1 MKPLSDSELQ
11 DWLDGNLSLDDKQ
24 LDERAKT
31 DAALY
36 EPIYNELAADDHV
49 GGAPMGF
56 SKNVTQTV
64 FFETE
69 RKKDR
74 KQILLISALIA
85 AIIGLAA
92 IVIVY
97 YNLAISKVFD
107 AQFPVQTVLL
117 IAFGLAVLGAIQYA
131 DKKWVRK

>member
-24 LDERAKT
+24 LDERAKK

-36 EPIYNELAADDHV
+36 ETIYNELAADDHV